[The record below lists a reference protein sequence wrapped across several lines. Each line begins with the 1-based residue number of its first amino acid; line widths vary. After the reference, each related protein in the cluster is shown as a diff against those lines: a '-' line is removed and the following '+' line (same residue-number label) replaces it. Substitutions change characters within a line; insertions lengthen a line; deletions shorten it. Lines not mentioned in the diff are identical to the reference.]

1 MLLHLCWNVDNFVT
15 KHLSEIFDSFC
26 LTDRV
31 QKIVRAFQNDGVE
44 TTKDKYLVTFHPL
57 MSGG

>member
-1 MLLHLCWNVDNFVT
+1 M
-15 KHLSEIFDSFC
+15 SEFFEGLY
-26 LTDRV
+26 LTDRAEE
-31 QKIVRAFQNDGVE
+31 IARAFQKDGVE

>member
-1 MLLHLCWNVDNFVT
+1 MLKNVDNFVT